1 MAAET
6 NSGSTAGS
14 GYWNEIKG
22 KVGFYVKLGFL
33 LFLVVL
39 LLIPLALIE
48 NLVGERKARRDTAV
62 ADIARSWGHP
72 QRITGPVLLI
82 PYRYTIPPQP
92 FVNAKGETRMT
103 PAETRIGA
111 IHVLPETVNIG
122 GVIEPTVRYRGI
134 YRAILYTTALKIRG
148 SFAMPDLKT
157 LSIKPDEVMWDSAV
171 FAMGVYDLR
180 GARGDARLTWDGRRF
195 DFKPRTRSTILGP
208 GLHAPIALTAPDPG
222 TTAQPFIFNF
232 DIRFT
237 GSRRIAFTPVGKA
250 STVSL
255 ASAWRHPSLDGAY
268 LPTKRKIGA
277 EGFSATWAIS
287 YLGRNYPQAWKS
299 HGPKGVPLQTHAIA
313 RQIAG
318 SQFGVSLVTPVD
330 FYLKAERSV
339 KYGILFVLLVLAAI
353 FAFDVAGGL
362 NLHVFRYALVG
373 FALCVFYLLLLSLA
387 EFAGFLLAYLAAAAM
402 ATVMISFYAAK
413 VMGGWA
419 RAGVIALL
427 LGVIYGFLYVVL
439 QLEDYALLVG
449 ALGVFAA
456 LAAVMYGTRN
466 VDWHAL
472 RGGPPPKPAPDEAV
486 KM

>member
-6 NSGSTAGS
+6 GPGAGEGS
-14 GYWNEIKG
+14 GAWDQIRG
-22 KVGFYVKLGFL
+22 KVGFYIKLGFL

-39 LLIPLALIE
+39 LLVPLALIE

-62 ADIARSWGHP
+62 AGIAQSWGNP
-72 QRITGPVLLI
+72 QRVVGPVLVI
-82 PYRYTIPPQP
+82 PYRYTVPPQP
-92 FVNAKGETRMT
+92 FVNARGETRMT
-103 PAETRIGA
+103 PAETR
-111 IHVLPETVNIG
+111 T
-122 GVIEPTVRYRGI
+122 GVIHALPDTVAFTGTLGPTVRYRGI
-134 YRAILYTTALKIRG
+134 YEAILYTTALKVRG
-148 SFAMPDLKT
+148 AFRMPDLKA
-157 LSIKPDEVMWDSAV
+157 LNIKPEDVLWDRAV
-171 FAMGVYDLR
+171 FSVGMSDLR
-180 GARGDARLTWDGRRF
+180 GARGQTQLTWDNARHG
-195 DFKPRTRSTILGP
+195 FKPRTQSSILGA
-208 GLHAPIALTAPDPG
+208 GMHAPIALSAPDPN
-222 TTAQPFIFNF
+222 TSARNIPFSF

-237 GSRRIAFTPVGKA
+237 GSRRIAFAPVGKS
-250 STVSL
+250 STVELVST
-255 ASAWRHPSLDGAY
+255 WRHPSFNGAY

-277 EGFSATWAIS
+277 EGFSARWAVS

-299 HGPKGVPLQTHAIA
+299 HDDKGAALPTRHIDYQMAN
-313 RQIAG
+313 

-362 NLHVFRYALVG
+362 NLHVFQYALVG

-387 EFAGFLLAYLAAAAM
+387 EFTGFLLAYFTAAAM
-402 ATVMISFYAAK
+402 ATTMIAFYAAK
-413 VMGGWA
+413 VMGGWG
-419 RAGVIALL
+419 RAGVIAGL

-449 ALGVFAA
+449 SLGVFVA

-472 RGGPPPKPAPDEAV
+472 RGGPAPKAARQS
-486 KM
+486 